1 MSSISYKINQD
12 AGHIMQE
19 DREQERD
26 YVADYIDYVLKGD
39 YTRAEK
45 IVEHML
51 QRMRWTMADA

>member
-39 YTRAEK
+39 YTRA
-45 IVEHML
+45 
-51 QRMRWTMADA
+51 